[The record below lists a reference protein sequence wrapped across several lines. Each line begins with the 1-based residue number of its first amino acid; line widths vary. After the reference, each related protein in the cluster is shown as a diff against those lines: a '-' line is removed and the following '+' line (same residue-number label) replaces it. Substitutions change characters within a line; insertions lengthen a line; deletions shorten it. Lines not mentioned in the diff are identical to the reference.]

1 MTLLLIITG
10 LLGLAV
16 GSFVNVVIYRVP
28 RDLSLVRPGSRCPHC
43 AAPVRPWH
51 NVPVLGWLVLR
62 GRCAGCRAPIGF
74 RYPMVELL
82 TAALFVA
89 ITARFGASLAL
100 PAYLYL
106 AGIAVALAVIDFDV
120 HRLPNAIVLPSYLV
134 AAALLVPPVLVHGD
148 WSAALRGLIAM
159 AVLWSFYFALAFVH
173 PGGMGFGDV
182 KLAGLL
188 GLYLGWL
195 SWSSVLVGTFTGFLL
210 GGLVGVALLVTRKA
224 TRRSAIPFGPAMLAG
239 ALLAVFLA
247 GPVADWYRALLT
259 PTL

>member
-1 MTLLLIITG
+1 MTLLPVLAS

-28 RDLSLVRPGSRCPHC
+28 RDLSLVRPGSRCPGC
-43 AAPVRPWH
+43 AAPVKPWH
-51 NVPVLGWLVLR
+51 NVPVIGWLVLR
-62 GRCAGCRAPIGF
+62 GRCAGCRAPIGT
-74 RYPMVELL
+74 RYPLVELS

-89 ITARFGASLAL
+89 VSARFGASLVL

-106 AGIAVALAVIDFDV
+106 AAIAVALAVIDIDV

-134 AAALLVPPVLVHGD
+134 AAALLTPPVLVHGD
-148 WSAALRGLIAM
+148 WAGALRGLVAM
-159 AVLWSFYFALAFVH
+159 ALLWSFYFALAFLY

-195 SWSSVLVGTFTGFLL
+195 GWSSVLVGTFTGFLI
-210 GGLVGVALLVTRKA
+210 GGLVGVALLATRKA

-239 ALLAVFLA
+239 ALVAVFLA
-247 GPVADWYRALLT
+247 GPIAEWYRALLT